1 MALRPKT
8 LEPNISFRSFAHA
21 RTALLTTRHQQHTVS
36 TSASPYP
43 LWHISESSALTTHF
57 HEVVL
62 PSAHTAHAIARLL
75 IQMTAA
81 TTPSLPVPSF
91 DKGKME
97 DRKRS
102 LAPDADDSIPRSK
115 RIKEEN
121 GAPRMSAENEA
132 AVEVSLLLLHE
143 QCASNHLLTPSFHR
157 PTRKTQYCVR

>member
-1 MALRPKT
+1 M
-8 LEPNISFRSFAHA
+8 
-21 RTALLTTRHQQHTVS
+21 
-36 TSASPYP
+36 
-43 LWHISESSALTTHF
+43 
-57 HEVVL
+57 L

-102 LAPDADDSIPRSK
+102 LAPDADDSILRSK

-132 AVEVSLLLLHE
+132 AVEVSLLLLRAH
-143 QCASNHLLTPSFHR
+143 CSSDLLLTFTLCR
-157 PTRKTQYCVR
+157 PTRRTLYCVR